1 MYDFILNGAIV
12 VELIWIIAM
21 LIGIYK
27 NRL

>member
-1 MYDFILNGAIV
+1 MYDFILDCVIV
-12 VELIWIIAM
+12 IELIWVIAM

>member
-1 MYDFILNGAIV
+1 MYDFILDCVIV
-12 VELIWIIAM
+12 VELIWVIAM

>member
-1 MYDFILNGAIV
+1 MYEIILNWVIV
-12 VELIWIIAM
+12 VELIWVIAM